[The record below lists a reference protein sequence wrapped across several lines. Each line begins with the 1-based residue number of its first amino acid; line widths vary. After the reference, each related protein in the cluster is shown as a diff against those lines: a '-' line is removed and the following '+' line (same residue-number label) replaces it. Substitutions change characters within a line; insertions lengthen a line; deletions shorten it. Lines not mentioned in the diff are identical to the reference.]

1 MKILIFSNSS
11 ALGGLER
18 RIAEEAALLKTM
30 GHEVVVAT
38 PRFREQDSL
47 RHDIERAGA
56 RHMIWTPYKFMER
69 GHLNAPFRLLAR
81 GSLPRLRREHFDFA
95 HIALPYNFIGMS
107 VAYLLSREKIPFVVS
122 VHCVFGTTRLSPAG
136 ERLLR
141 AATRGMVG
149 GYAVSRHAMHGFSRA
164 YEGLLPPGFNIRPLL
179 NGVETERFKP
189 DVAAREG
196 LRQKLGLN
204 EEDFVVIFCGR
215 IHAIKRPMLALA
227 IFEQFA
233 ANVPAARL
241 LVVGDGPDAPALREA
256 VATRGLAGRVKF
268 AGHVSDVSAYF
279 AAADCYISTSMQDE
293 GFSLTTA
300 EALATGLPC
309 ILPDEG
315 VYCEVYGQA
324 AAVRL
329 CSPEAPQ
336 AWSAALQAF
345 ASCPEGI
352 RDRIRDEAR
361 AFIRKNLSREV
372 MYDNLR
378 IFYAEMMEVVEKQK
392 GRTAAHSNR

>member
-1 MKILIFSNSS
+1 MKILICSNSNT
-11 ALGGLER
+11 LGGLER
-18 RIAEEAALLKTM
+18 RVTEEASLLTSM

-38 PRFREQDSL
+38 PGFRELESL
-47 RHDIERAGA
+47 RRDIEQAGA
-56 RHMIWTPYKFMER
+56 RHMIWAPYKFMER
-69 GHLNAPFRLLAR
+69 GHLNGLFRLLAL

-107 VAYLLSREKIPFVVS
+107 VAYLLSRERIPFVVS
-122 VHCVFGTTRLSPAG
+122 VHCVFGTTRLPPAG
-136 ERLLR
+136 KRLVR
-141 AATRGMVG
+141 EATRAMLG
-149 GYAVSRHAMHGFSRA
+149 GYAVSGHAMHGFSRA

-189 DVAAREG
+189 DLTAREG

-204 EEDFVVIFCGR
+204 EEDFVVMFCGR
-215 IHAIKRPMLALA
+215 IHAIKRPLLALT
-227 IFEQFA
+227 IFGQFA
-233 ANVPAARL
+233 ANEPAARL

-256 VATRGLAGRVKF
+256 VAMRGLAGRVKF
-268 AGHVSDVSAYF
+268 AGHVTDVPAYF

-329 CSPEAPQ
+329 CSPKAPQ
-336 AWSAALQAF
+336 EWSAALQAF
-345 ASCPEGI
+345 ASRPADT
-352 RDRIRDEAR
+352 RDKMRDDAR
-361 AFIRKNLSREV
+361 TFIHENLSRDV
-372 MYDNLR
+372 MYDRLR
-378 IFYAEMMEVVEKQK
+378 LFYAEMIEIVEKQT
-392 GRTAAHSNR
+392 GRTAADSNR